1 VELVLALEKFP
12 CRPLT
17 EAMEDDFDALEI
29 RNLKRLWGFLYPLEA
44 CAVVADL
51 LPAFPEAIEALVH
64 TGLIAVSVLRGTLCM
79 WQIDS
84 ASVVHVLARRYRLA
98 QARISNVGAFMLTPR
113 EQGNRLR
120 CR

>member
-64 TGLIAVSVLRGTLCM
+64 TGLIAVSFLRGTLCM

-84 ASVVHVLARRYRLA
+84 ASVVHVLARRYRA
-98 QARISNVGAFMLTPR
+98 GPNIERWCVYVDTTRAG
-113 EQGNRLR
+113 E
-120 CR
+120 